1 MMNVMCLAHN
11 MSSLNRG
18 NGCNHRIIITAL
30 IIIDWKQK
38 YAMKTCREKRNVFLT
53 GSWGQK
59 LRVETTFE
67 QQLKKKK
74 MLDCQTKSFKKR
86 HLIVQ

>member
-74 MLDCQTKSFKKR
+74 CWIARLRALRKG
-86 HLIVQ
+86 I